1 MQNILSAVEQLDN
14 NTQVLAKGVANVL
27 EQQQKQVDC
36 YRTFGEVY
44 FSLPWCGDNQ
54 RLIPTVTIEGQRGE
68 PTVTRPLNDHALFQL
83 MNKLNFDIRTAR
95 NVMPL
100 APASFTKLI
109 NDLKDEK
116 GNEISLIRSYDDAGV
131 GQGYVRALLSKK
143 YKLLDNADVIESI
156 LPTVANS
163 EGNWEVVKTLF
174 SDTKMLVSL
183 KSRKFVGEP
192 AVGDTMALGLQF
204 LNSEVGQ
211 GSCTLQQLMFT
222 LACLNGMQTANNM
235 RKTHLGK
242 ARSTEDLDVLT
253 AHTKRKIADAT
264 LSEIK
269 DNVSY
274 YSQEKSFNQ
283 QIELMRLAHEDTLP
297 NNVDNFKLCESLA
310 NNLEDHNKK
319 DNKLLLESLY
329 KTINQEGYKNKPI
342 SRATIVNTVTGVANL
357 NDRFNNADV
366 QEISQKAG
374 NKILHM
380 SKSAWRNLT
389 SSAIPEPLVA

>member
-1 MQNILSAVEQLDN
+1 MQHLLPEIQKLDN
-14 NTQVLAKGVANVL
+14 SSNVLTQGVISML
-27 EQQQKQVDC
+27 EQQEKQADC
-36 YRTFGEVY
+36 YRTLGELD
-44 FSLPWCGDNQ
+44 FSLPMDKDNQ
-54 RLIPTVTIEGQRGE
+54 KFIPTLTIEGQRGE
-68 PTVTRPLNDHALFQL
+68 PTVTRPLNDHALFQF
-83 MNKLNFDIRTAR
+83 MNKVNFDIRTAR

-100 APASFTKLI
+100 APASFTQLI
-109 NDLKDEK
+109 NDLKDKK
-116 GNEISLIRSYDDAGV
+116 GNEVSLIRSYEDTG
-131 GQGYVRALLSKK
+131 VRALLSSK
-143 YKLLDNADVIESI
+143 YKLLDNADVIDSI
-156 LPTVANS
+156 LPTIANS
-163 EGNWEVVKTLF
+163 AGNWEVVKTLF

-222 LACLNGMQTANNM
+222 LACLNSMQTANNL

-242 ARSTEDLDVLT
+242 SRSAEDLDVLT
-253 AHTKRKIADAT
+253 ADTKRKIAEAT

-269 DNVSY
+269 DNVAH
-274 YSQEKSFNQ
+274 YSQEISFNE

-310 NNLEDHNKK
+310 NNLEEHNKK
-319 DNKLLLESLY
+319 DSQLLLESLY
-329 KTINQEGYKNKPI
+329 KTINQDGYKNKPI
-342 SRATIVNTVTGVANL
+342 SRATIVNTVTGVSNL
-357 NDRFNNADV
+357 NDRYNNADL

-380 SKSAWRNLT
+380 SRSAWRNLT
-389 SSAIPEPLVA
+389 SSAIPDPLVA

>member
-14 NTQVLAKGVANVL
+14 NTQVLAKGVANIY

-36 YRTFGEVY
+36 YRTFGELY

-54 RLIPTVTIEGQRGE
+54 RLVPTVTIEGQRGE

-156 LPTVANS
+156 LTTVANS

-329 KTINQEGYKNKPI
+329 KTINQDGYKNKPI
-342 SRATIVNTVTGVANL
+342 SRATLVNTVTGVANL